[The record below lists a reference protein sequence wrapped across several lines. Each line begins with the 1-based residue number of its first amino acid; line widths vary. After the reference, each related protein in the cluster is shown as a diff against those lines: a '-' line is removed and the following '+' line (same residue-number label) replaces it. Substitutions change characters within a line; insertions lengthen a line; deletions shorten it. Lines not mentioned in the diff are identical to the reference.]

1 MKFSPEICCC
11 FLHPITKYGYPPPAE
26 KTEIYLEDMAAMGFQ
41 TVELEGIREEHLL
54 AVSAQK
60 DAIRDKL
67 QSLGLKLPY
76 FCIILPGLSSADA
89 DTRAQSL
96 RLFADG
102 CRTAAHFGSTGVLD
116 NAPLAPLEFDKSLPV
131 ARHYDDKKLQA
142 AALPAGLDWGQ
153 YWRGVTSTY
162 REACDIAA
170 SMGLTYLMHP
180 IMGTLCA
187 TTDGFLN
194 FRDAVDRD
202 NLRFNLDT
210 ANQFMLRE
218 NLALAVHRLKG
229 SLDYVHISDNGGG
242 RVEHL
247 PPGEG
252 AIAWEPFF
260 QALRDTGFDGL
271 LGVDLGGA
279 ETPIPDLDAAYIHA
293 ARWIEERWIQPRTP
307 QSTHPIKQPA
317 SLS

>member
-1 MKFSPEICCC
+1 
-11 FLHPITKYGYPPPAE
+11 
-26 KTEIYLEDMAAMGFQ
+26 MGFQ

-54 AVSAQK
+54 AVNAQK

-67 QSLGLKLPY
+67 HSLGLKLPY
-76 FCIILPGLSSADA
+76 FCIVLPGLSAVDA
-89 DTRAQSL
+89 ETRAKNL
-96 RLFADG
+96 RLFTEG
-102 CRTAAHFGSTGVLD
+102 CRTAVHLGSIGVLD
-116 NAPLAPLEFDKSLPV
+116 NAPLAPLEFDKILPV

-142 AALPAGLDWGQ
+142 ASLPAGLNWAE
-153 YWRGVTSTY
+153 YWEGVTTTY

-180 IMGTLCA
+180 IMGTFCA

-194 FRDAVDRD
+194 FRDAVGRD

-229 SLDYVHISDNGGG
+229 SLDYVHISDNGGQ

-252 AIAWEPFF
+252 DIAWDPFF
-260 QALRDTGFDGL
+260 QALRETGFDGL
-271 LGVDLGGA
+271 MGVDLGGA
-279 ETPIPDLDAAYIHA
+279 ESPTADLDAAYINA
-293 ARWIEERWIQPRTP
+293 ARWIQEHW
-307 QSTHPIKQPA
+307 SSKNA
-317 SLS
+317 SAAIS